1 MCYSY
6 ITEYYSVMK
15 EGSEGRQK
23 HTKSHMT
30 TFTGRPCVIA
40 LNQYCGFLQIESGL
54 WPP

>member
-1 MCYSY
+1 MLQHDGPLNM
-6 ITEYYSVMK
+6 IL
-15 EGSEGRQK
+15 SEGRQK

-40 LNQYCGFLQIESGL
+40 LKQYCGLLQIESGL